1 MAGKTFKQRVDEAR
15 AAVRFLAP
23 PEAKEILDRG
33 GVTLIDIGE
42 AWQLEDR
49 GTIPGAR
56 NITRGELDLRA
67 DPDQARSDPTLQDR
81 NQKIVLTCGGGG
93 KAILMATV
101 LAEIGFTDVW
111 VIRGGCAGWQKAGLP
126 LVPPGPRTVAARPE

>member
-15 AAVRFLAP
+15 ADVRFLAP
-23 PEAKEILDRG
+23 LEAKEILDG
-33 GVTLIDIGE
+33 GSVALIDIGE

-67 DPDQARSDPTLQDR
+67 DPDPARSDPTLQDR
-81 NQKIVLTCGGGG
+81 NQKIILTCGGGG
-93 KAILMATV
+93 KAILMAKV
-101 LAEIGFTDVW
+101 LAEMGFTDVW
-111 VIRGGCAGWQKAGLP
+111 VIRGGCAGWQKAGLS
-126 LVPPGPRTVAARPE
+126 LVPPGPRTVEARPR